1 MTFDAVAHGREN
13 NLNLLRMVA
22 ASMVLFSHSYA
33 LTGHIADEPLGV
45 LSGGYTDVATIG
57 VVVFFGISGFLI
69 AQSLAR
75 AASLYRYA
83 VGRAL
88 RIVPGLLLAKLFC
101 VVVIGWLAT
110 TLASGAYW
118 RHADTWRFLVAT
130 PFFGVR
136 DRLPGVFAT
145 LPYPLA
151 VNGSLW
157 TIPVEVWCYC
167 IAALIAAGTI
177 MRRGWLYAALSLAA
191 LAGYATFPQI
201 AKEWMPSDGYGTI
214 PGLILSFFAGAWL
227 HAARRVIPVS
237 LPVAAVAAL
246 LTILAGRVPTIA
258 GFWYYV
264 CIPYVALVL
273 AYHPRLLWRA
283 YLRVGDYSYGT
294 YLLAFPVQQF
304 LIWQLGLA
312 QPLALFA
319 LALLVTVPLAM
330 LSWHNVEGPALALKD
345 RVAAYRP
352 RVRGAA
358 GKSG

>member
-1 MTFDAVAHGREN
+1 MTFDAIGQGREN

-33 LTGHIADEPLGV
+33 LTGRIADEPLGV
-45 LSGGYTDVATIG
+45 LSGARIDVATIG

-75 AASLYRYA
+75 ASSLYRYA

-88 RIVPGLLLAKLFC
+88 RIVPGLVLAKLFC

-110 TLASGAYW
+110 SLATGAYW
-118 RHADTWRFLVAT
+118 RHVDTWRFLLAT

-145 LPYPLA
+145 VPYPLA
-151 VNGSLW
+151 MNGSLW

-167 IAALIAAGTI
+167 VAALIAAGTI
-177 MRRGWLYAALSLAA
+177 LRRAWLYATLSILALV
-191 LAGYATFPQI
+191 GYATFPQL
-201 AKEWMPSDGYGTI
+201 AKEWMPSNGYGTI
-214 PGLILSFFAGAWL
+214 PGLILSFFFGAWL
-227 HAARRVIPVS
+227 HAWRRAIPVS
-237 LPVAAVAAL
+237 LPMAAL
-246 LTILAGRVPTIA
+246 AALALVVSSRVDYV
-258 GFWYYV
+258 GNFSYYV

-273 AYHPRLLWRA
+273 AYHPRLLWRR

-304 LIWQLGLA
+304 LIWQFGLTR
-312 QPLALFA
+312 PLALFA
-319 LALLVTVPLAM
+319 LALLVTLPLAM
-330 LSWHNVEGPALALKD
+330 LSWHNVEGPALALKG
-345 RVAAYRP
+345 RLGSQRP
-352 RVRGAA
+352 RLLERGQR
-358 GKSG
+358 